1 MSPNPGHSEPVPN
14 EDVYLR
20 VARYNRL
27 GIYSR
32 GCVPAGLAACV
43 GRAFCWRPQCS
54 TMAPSAVEGFFAI
67 LAKRTLGRSVFRS
80 VAGPQAAINR
90 FREEHNR
97 QSRPFAWA
105 AGRDKTIAAVR
116 RGRQVLDSI
125 H

>member
-1 MSPNPGHSEPVPN
+1 
-14 EDVYLR
+14 
-20 VARYNRL
+20 
-27 GIYSR
+27 
-32 GCVPAGLAACV
+32 
-43 GRAFCWRPQCS
+43 
-54 TMAPSAVEGFFAI
+54 MAPSAVEGFFAI

-125 H
+125 HSLLEQRRPALAPQREQFLKSRAAAGSATRSASKAPRWTAPWPGGKWGDEPV